1 MKPKLALAAL
11 LVLVTVG
18 ANATNRRLIA
28 VEKRLDEELGKPT
41 DIGTITTLKTD
52 NEILATEVGHLK
64 DRTAALEKRVT
75 ELEKQYRYPEC
86 VTLVGFELVIIILG
100 LGILRTMDKI
110 LEALKVKP

>member
-1 MKPKLALAAL
+1 MRADGKGGYCFSFDGGPEICADELADRAKMLE
-11 LVLVTVG
+11 
-18 ANATNRRLIA
+18 RI
-28 VEKRLDEELGKPT
+28 EK
-41 DIGTITTLKTD
+41 
-52 NEILATEVGHLK
+52 
-64 DRTAALEKRVT
+64 LEKRVD

>member
-1 MKPKLALAAL
+1 MRYALAAL

-64 DRTAALEKRVT
+64 DRAAALEKRVA
-75 ELEKQYRYPEC
+75 ELEAWKKNLHLEVWNPSVGKPKCCTINSDPEIS
-86 VTLVGFELVIIILG
+86 T
-100 LGILRTMDKI
+100 
-110 LEALKVKP
+110 VKP